1 MDDSS
6 KSTWNVPGIDSRVE
20 FLNRMQ
26 TLASQA
32 VSTMDSFVVDDEE
45 NSTMDEVDVLLGEER
60 LTEAFFL
67 ARRMA
72 AEGVEGAIEKVEEI
86 RGML

>member
-1 MDDSS
+1 MSS
-6 KSTWNVPGIDSRVE
+6 DLYPKLYLHYDNS
-20 FLNRMQ
+20 
-26 TLASQA
+26 SQY
-32 VSTMDSFVVDDEE
+32 VLIYTVTDMCQIPFDEI
-45 NSTMDEVDVLLGEER
+45 DVLLKENR